1 MTTQPSN
8 IPDYANY
15 DYIANN
21 SFIYLSGTDGI
32 TSRIEQR
39 GNDIYNLTTN
49 NNNQPVTSN
58 ASYND
63 DSQKNYNFNRVIN
76 VPPNFGILLIPV
88 NFILDYTFY
97 NIHTNDR
104 EANNLIVVADLF
116 TLATTNVFLKVGNYN
131 AVDFATEVETSIN
144 AAGFNIEVVYF
155 KSSRRY
161 GFTNK
166 GGNDI
171 SFLTPSN
178 PLIAPENLN
187 RLCLKPLGLIDNE
200 NGNWIIPKT
209 NPNNTLLSPTVID
222 LRRTNAIKVLINY
235 GTNSIQTG
243 NDRNQ
248 TIMCE
253 IQIPYIIDQVPQSLF
268 YIAGTEQ
275 LTPQIL
281 IPEQAFS
288 NLEITNTDANNSLIL
303 LQGGSFTSILKT
315 EIIPLPPITLSQ
327 QIEIKDTIAG
337 TIPKPTK
344 FDLLIQFYKKL
355 LREGKIKP
363 TKKLIK
369 FLNDNSK

>member
-1 MTTQPSN
+1 MSTQPSN

-21 SFIYLSGTDGI
+21 SFIYLSGGDGF
-32 TSRIEQR
+32 TSRNEQR
-39 GNDIYNLTTN
+39 GGDIYTLTSN
-49 NNNQPVTSN
+49 NNNQPATSS
-58 ASYND
+58 AIYSD

-104 EANNLIVVADLF
+104 EANNLIIVANL
-116 TLATTNVFLKVGNYN
+116 TTTATTNVFLRVGNYN
-131 AVDFATEVETSIN
+131 AVDFATEVETRIN
-144 AAGFNIEVVYF
+144 AAGFNITVTYF

-161 GFTNK
+161 GFTNN
-166 GGNDI
+166 GGFPI
-171 SFLTPSN
+171 SFVTPSN

-187 RLCLKPLGLIDNE
+187 RLCLKPLGLIDNVD
-200 NGNWIIPKT
+200 GNWIIPVA
-209 NPNNTLLSPTVID
+209 PNNVLLSPIVVD

-253 IQIPYIIDQVPQSLF
+253 IQIPYIIDEVPQSLS

-275 LTPQIL
+275 LTPKIL

-288 NLEITNTDANNSLIL
+288 NLEITITDANNSLIL
-303 LQGGSFTSILKT
+303 LQGGSFSSILKT
-315 EIIPLPPITLSQ
+315 EVIPLPPISISQ

-344 FDLLIQFYKKL
+344 YDLLLQFYKKMI
-355 LREGKIKP
+355 REGKIKP

-369 FLNDNSK
+369 LITDNSK

>member
-1 MTTQPSN
+1 MSTQPSN

-21 SFIYLSGTDGI
+21 SFIYLSGTDGF

-39 GNDIYNLTTN
+39 GDDIYNLTSN
-49 NNNQPVTSN
+49 NNNQPPTSN

-97 NIHTNDR
+97 NIHTNSR
-104 EANNLIVVADLF
+104 EANNLIIVANL
-116 TLATTNVFLKVGNYN
+116 TTTATTNVFLRVGNYN
-131 AVDFATEVETSIN
+131 AVDFATEVETRIN
-144 AAGFNIEVVYF
+144 AAGFNITVTYF

-161 GFTNK
+161 GFTNN
-166 GGNDI
+166 GGFPI
-171 SFLTPSN
+171 SFVTPSN
-178 PLIAPENLN
+178 PLIAPENVN
-187 RLCLKPLGLIDNE
+187 RLCLKPLGLIDNVD
-200 NGNWIIPKT
+200 GNWIIPVA
-209 NPNNTLLSPTVID
+209 PNNVLLSPVVVD

-253 IQIPYIIDQVPQSLF
+253 IQIPYIIDEVPASLS

-275 LTPQIL
+275 LTPKIL

-288 NLEITNTDANNSLIL
+288 NLEITITDANNSLIL

-344 FDLLIQFYKKL
+344 FDLIIQFYKKL

>member
-1 MTTQPSN
+1 MTTQPLN

-15 DYIANN
+15 DYISNN
-21 SFIYLSGTDGI
+21 SFVYLSGSDGF

-39 GNDIYNLTTN
+39 GNDIYNLTSN
-49 NNNQPVTSN
+49 NNNQPITSN
-58 ASYND
+58 ANYND
-63 DSQKNYNFNRVIN
+63 DSKKNYNFNRVIN

-88 NFILDYTFY
+88 NFIIDYTFY

-104 EANNLIVVADLF
+104 EANNLIVVADL
-116 TLATTNVFLKVGNYN
+116 TTTAVTNVFLKVGNYN
-131 AVDFATEVETSIN
+131 AIDFATEVQTRIN
-144 AAGFNIEVVYF
+144 AAGFNITVTYF

-161 GFTNK
+161 GFTNN
-166 GGNDI
+166 GVNPI
-171 SFLTPSN
+171 SFLTPNN
-178 PLIAPENLN
+178 PNVAPENKN
-187 RLCLKPLGLIDNE
+187 RLCLKPLGLINNNNE
-200 NGNWIIPKT
+200 NWVI
-209 NPNNTLLSPTVID
+209 NPASDFLSPLIID

-253 IQIPYIIDQVPQSLF
+253 IQIPYIIDEVPNSLS

-275 LTPQIL
+275 LTPKIL

-288 NLEITNTDANNSLIL
+288 NLEITITDSDNSLIL
-303 LQGGSFTSILKT
+303 LQGGTFSSILKT
-315 EIIPLPPITLSQ
+315 EIIPLPPITISQ
-327 QIEIKDTIAG
+327 QIEVKDTIAG
-337 TIPKPTK
+337 TIPRPTK

-369 FLNDNSK
+369 LITDNSK